1 MLEMYSEKNQI
12 MVQKKKK
19 PIKYRNKQKK
29 KEQRTTDI
37 SLTYNKII
45 DGINGN
51 NFKNIPSE
59 LLSPKVIFTFGVKRL
74 L

>member
-1 MLEMYSEKNQI
+1 M
-12 MVQKKKK
+12 
-19 PIKYRNKQKK
+19 KYRNKQKK

>member
-1 MLEMYSEKNQI
+1 MYSKKNQI

-45 DGINGN
+45 DGIN
-51 NFKNIPSE
+51 
-59 LLSPKVIFTFGVKRL
+59 
-74 L
+74 